1 MRSSLTKPKVAL
13 AILWAMAWT
22 MLLTPLLPH
31 AQTANEQTLLLEA
44 SMECGAGT
52 EYYVPRGR
60 YSEQEQLWLRQ
71 LLGYRFSGSQ
81 LDFVGTFQEK
91 TEFELTAAEMRKLL
105 ENANFSRWIGPD
117 LKRSIHRLMQAR
129 ARLHSGAIR
138 LSSAE
143 ELFRHPHYL
152 TYEAAAE
159 NYQRLLI
166 QKFGLQEKDNEVD
179 CD

>member
-1 MRSSLTKPKVAL
+1 MRSLLTKPNVAL
-13 AILWAMAWT
+13 AILRAMAWA
-22 MLLTPLLPH
+22 MLLTALLPR
-31 AQTANEQTLLLEA
+31 AQAANDQTLLLEA
-44 SMECGAGT
+44 SLECGAGS
-52 EYYVPRGR
+52 EYYVPAGR

-91 TEFELTAAEMRKLL
+91 TAFELTAADMRKLL
-105 ENANFSRWIGPD
+105 ENSRFLRWIGPD

-129 ARLHSGAIR
+129 ARLHSGAMR

-159 NYQRLLI
+159 NYQRLLM
-166 QKFGLQEKDNEVD
+166 QKFGLRQKDNGVD
-179 CD
+179 CN

>member
-1 MRSSLTKPKVAL
+1 MRSLFTANSNVAP
-13 AILWAMAWT
+13 AILWAMWLT
-22 MLLTPLLPH
+22 LLVPC
-31 AQTANEQTLLLEA
+31 AQAANDQTLLLEA
-44 SMECGAGT
+44 SLECGAGS
-52 EYYVPRGR
+52 EYYAPRGR

-138 LSSAE
+138 LSKNE
-143 ELFRHPHYL
+143 ELFRHPRYL
-152 TYEAAAE
+152 SYWAAAE
-159 NYQRLLI
+159 NYQRLLM

-179 CD
+179 CY

>member
-60 YSEQEQLWLRQ
+60 YSEQELSL
-71 LLGYRFSGSQ
+71 
-81 LDFVGTFQEK
+81 
-91 TEFELTAAEMRKLL
+91 
-105 ENANFSRWIGPD
+105 
-117 LKRSIHRLMQAR
+117 IH
-129 ARLHSGAIR
+129 I
-138 LSSAE
+138 
-143 ELFRHPHYL
+143 
-152 TYEAAAE
+152 
-159 NYQRLLI
+159 
-166 QKFGLQEKDNEVD
+166 
-179 CD
+179 